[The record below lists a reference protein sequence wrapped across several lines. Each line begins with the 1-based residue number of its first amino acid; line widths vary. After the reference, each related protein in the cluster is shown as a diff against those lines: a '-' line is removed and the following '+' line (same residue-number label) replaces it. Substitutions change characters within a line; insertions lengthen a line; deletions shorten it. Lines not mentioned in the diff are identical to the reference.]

1 MSELFDPGLQPER
14 TRLAWQRTGLA
25 GLIAG
30 LLVVRSVAPWAAV
43 IVGVVVAVVLWLA
56 TAKLRDADENPG
68 PGRITRPARGPGAC
82 RRCAGNDASRRGGL
96 RRYLVAVLNANLK
109 GVAHT
114 LVRILCS

>member
-14 TRLAWQRTGLA
+14 TRLAWQRTGQA

-56 TAKLRDADENPG
+56 TAKLRDADEILA
-68 PGRITRPARGPGAC
+68 RAESPALPGAP
-82 RRCAGNDASRRGGL
+82 ALAA
-96 RRYLVAVLNANLK
+96 VALGTMLLGA
-109 GVAHT
+109 VAF
-114 LVRILCS
+114 LALW